1 VFFETTRNAGQGPMV
16 GERDALPPMQSIQKM
31 TQTGFEERNV
41 YAVIRYWL
49 RSWILVKD
57 FVKETGKL
65 ADWL

>member
-1 VFFETTRNAGQGPMV
+1 VFFETTGNAGQESMV
-16 GERDALPPMQSIQKM
+16 GERDALPPLPSIQKM

-41 YAVIRYWL
+41 YTVMHYRL
-49 RSWILVKD
+49 RSWRLVKD